1 MLCFKRG
8 KLTRALNDMKNDI
21 HADRDC
27 KKNCEKNRKYFK
39 LESPYFCKFGRPS
52 TENAE
57 DPPLLPHSLIECPEF
72 DVDEVK
78 SSRSI
83 GWHCRIILVCVV
95 FVITLVLCAFWGL
108 GMLSCPFGSVATH
121 MPSWLG
127 RCSTGM

>member
-1 MLCFKRG
+1 
-8 KLTRALNDMKNDI
+8 MKNDI

-57 DPPLLPHSLIECPEF
+57 DPPHLPHSLIECPEF
-72 DVDEVK
+72 PEFDVDGMK
-78 SSRSI
+78 SRISNSQSRSI
-83 GWHCRIILVCVV
+83 GWYCCIILVCVV
-95 FVITLVLCAFWGL
+95 FVIASVLCAFWGL
-108 GMLSCPFGSVATH
+108 HMLRCPFGSVATH